1 MIIPI
6 RCFTCNKTI
15 ADKYQYYLE
24 KKQEIDKDP
33 NALEKTITTSSIE
46 SGNVQ
51 KTEYGKLLDELDIK
65 RYCCRRMF
73 LTQVDIVDII

>member
-15 ADKYQYYLE
+15 SDKWVPFIQKVNE
-24 KKQEIDKDP
+24 KKDKATTDIKDLDIEYIDLDEP
-33 NALEKTITTSSIE
+33 NKSIE
-46 SGNVQ
+46 GIVM
-51 KTEYGKLLDELDIK
+51 DELGLD

-73 LTQVDIVDII
+73 LGNVHLITNI